1 MVQKDDNRAD
11 TEDTNTY
18 DSKNQVDKKETN
30 KNINML
36 LRDDQKDATNG
47 DDRYAYA
54 LYLKKIKYSEEV
66 TDV

>member
-54 LYLKKIKYSEEV
+54 LYL
-66 TDV
+66 